1 MTRIYKS
8 NIIEALRALSSYEF
22 QKVAWFDNDQGLSY
36 SYNENILDLF
46 YDSMLD
52 DALKAGEI
60 VFGTTADYALRDLEF
75 TTTEID
81 GDDHSEAV
89 LIDLPQM
96 QTVREKAARAL
107 ALIIASNGEG
117 STVEIVK

>member
-60 VFGTTADYALRDLEF
+60 VFGTTADDALRDLEF